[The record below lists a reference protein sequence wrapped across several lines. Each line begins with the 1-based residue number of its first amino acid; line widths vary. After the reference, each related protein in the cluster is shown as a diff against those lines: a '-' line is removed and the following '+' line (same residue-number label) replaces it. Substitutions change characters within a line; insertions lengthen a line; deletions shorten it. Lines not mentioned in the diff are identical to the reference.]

1 MDKSE
6 RRLRRQFQ
14 ELGRSF
20 PRFQSFIA
28 WLTAPRARLLR
39 IPAATML
46 IAGSTLFFLPGLGLW
61 MLPLG
66 LMLLAVDVA
75 IMRGPVSSAWI
86 RTRRRLRRW
95 RAGAGRH

>member
-1 MDKSE
+1 VDKSE

-20 PRFQSFIA
+20 PRFRSNIA
-28 WLTAPRARLLR
+28 WLTAPRARLWR
-39 IPAATML
+39 IPAAALL

-66 LMLLAVDVA
+66 LMLMAVDVA
-75 IMRGPVSSAWI
+75 VMRAPVSSVWI
-86 RTRRRLRRW
+86 RTRRWLRRW
-95 RAGAGRH
+95 RASVGRH